1 MTRQTGDDPLD
12 ELRRSNPI
20 ETDDVPSASLAR
32 LRARTQEVI
41 AMDHRPRRTRLP
53 APVAAGVAIVA
64 LVLVAF
70 ALLPGARVGPAPTAP
85 PIAVASPTPTPT
97 TAAPTPT
104 TAAPTPTTAAP
115 TPTTAAPTP
124 TTAAPTPTTAA
135 PTPTPPGPT
144 STPPGPTGPGGMIGA
159 CVEPYS
165 LDALRRR
172 AFAFDGTVT
181 AIRGDEVTFSVRTR
195 YRGPAIADPTL
206 VATGMTGTSVTP
218 GGGPTLTV
226 GERYLVAGEDRFVWG
241 CGYTQPYDPAVAADW
256 ATALR

>member
-85 PIAVASPTPTPT
+85 PIAVASPT
-97 TAAPTPT
+97 
-104 TAAPTPTTAAP
+104 P

>member
-104 TAAPTPTTAAP
+104 TAAPTPT
-115 TPTTAAPTP
+115 
-124 TTAAPTPTTAA
+124 
-135 PTPTPPGPT
+135 PPGPT
-144 STPPGPTGPGGMIGA
+144 GPTSMPPGPTGPGGMIGA

-172 AFAFDGTVT
+172 EFAFDGTVT

-206 VATGMTGTSVTP
+206 VATGMTGTSITP